1 MTKNKVLNAHV
12 LAALAPGA
20 KVNFKTL
27 EIAVAPDPNAGTLLL
42 NVGGQIFETYRS
54 TLNKHNNT
62 NLSNE
67 MFLQKFYRE
76 RHKDYFFDRDPVCFR
91 SILEYLR
98 TGQLHLPSNVCG
110 PALKKELDFWGI
122 SENLIEGCCWN
133 IYDSWNSTY
142 ESLLRFDR
150 DRKAMFATD
159 ELDIS
164 QMTSL
169 QRFKN
174 TLWNILSNHNYSFLS
189 KVYGIISL
197 SFVIVS
203 ILTFIVE
210 THPFFKTR
218 GDRDILGRRYRQSNS
233 TTNGDDPETEAN
245 MPHISI
251 VFMDVICLTFFTL
264 EFILRLICAPKKCKF
279 FFTFLNM
286 VDLAALLPDFIEII
300 LIKNINYDFIFYITL
315 LRLIRILRIFR
326 LIRHIPGLW
335 VMMYTL
341 KASLEELMLMCI
353 FLLVGMIIF
362 ASLIFFVGEDRFSN
376 IPMSL
381 WWALITMTTVGYG
394 DMVPSTNL
402 GYVVGSFCAL
412 TGLLMIGFT
421 VPIIVNHFVL
431 NYTHMQSATKSEMR
445 QKHRQKELEEE
456 RKLMGELKAEFS
468 ESKRNNCKKPTKT
481 FSLKKHSPASVW
493 NKNTENG
500 SKSEFSRLNELINM
514 ENYGNGISSNNE
526 KLTHDITMEHKNWD
540 KTKIHSSFSSNDD
553 NEQNMDRGYE
563 EKDGAKC
570 KSGKSAKKL
579 QSQNAQSFPMEE
591 FGGEDLRTSN
601 V

>member
-20 KVNFKTL
+20 KINFKTL
-27 EIAVAPDPNAGTLLL
+27 EIAVAPDPNAGTVLL

-54 TLNKHNNT
+54 TLTKHNNT

-76 RHKDYFFDRDPVCFR
+76 RQKDYFFDRDPVCFR

-110 PALKKELDFWGI
+110 PALKRELDFWGI
-122 SENLIEGCCWN
+122 SENIIESCCWN

-142 ESLLRFDR
+142 ESLVRFDR
-150 DRKAMFATD
+150 DRKAIFVTD
-159 ELDIS
+159 DTDIS

-169 QRFKN
+169 QRLKHY
-174 TLWNILSNHNYSFLS
+174 LWNILSNHNYSFIA
-189 KVYGIISL
+189 KIYGIISL
-197 SFVIVS
+197 SFVIIS
-203 ILTFIVE
+203 ILTFIAE
-210 THPFFKTR
+210 THPFFKTE
-218 GDRDILGRRYRQSNS
+218 GNRDFLGRRYRQSNATS
-233 TTNGDDPETEAN
+233 TVSESSIPAAS

-251 VFMDVICLTFFTL
+251 VIIDLICLVFFFL
-264 EFILRLICAPKKCKF
+264 EFILRLICAPKCWKF

-286 VDLAALLPDFIEII
+286 VDLAAMLPDFIEII
-300 LIKNINYDFIFYITL
+300 LINHIDHEFLYYITI

-341 KASLEELMLMCI
+341 KASLQELMLMCI
-353 FLLVGMIIF
+353 FLMVGMVIF
-362 ASLIFFVGEDRFSN
+362 ATLIFFVGEPEFKN

-381 WWALITMTTVGYG
+381 WWALVTMTTVGYG
-394 DMVPSTNL
+394 DMVPHTNW

-445 QKHRQKELEEE
+445 QKHRQKEMAEEK
-456 RKLMGELKAEFS
+456 RLMGKLRDELS
-468 ESKRNNCKKPTKT
+468 ESEKIQCKKHSKT
-481 FSLKKHSPASVW
+481 SSLKKHIPPCNWTKTSV
-493 NKNTENG
+493 NNDA
-500 SKSEFSRLNELINM
+500 SEFTRLNELKNLD
-514 ENYGNGISSNNE
+514 NYKN
-526 KLTHDITMEHKNWD
+526 KLSRNKEEDSDSFPIEHKDW
-540 KTKIHSSFSSNDD
+540 KKSKILHSSYSSIDD
-553 NEQNMDRGYE
+553 NEQYIDVCYDN
-563 EKDGAKC
+563 KNGAKC
-570 KSGKSAKKL
+570 KTRKSTKKFQRKL
-579 QSQNAQSFPMEE
+579 QPDSD
-591 FGGEDLRTSN
+591 EDFRTSN
-601 V
+601 L